1 MMVLLCAC
9 SLPFGAGAGKSDH
22 GEETQEETLEE
33 EPLSASSVED
43 DGRYHIGILTYR
55 SHGAAEETV
64 RGFKKE
70 LVSMLGN
77 DHVVF
82 EETSAD
88 GDPEKCAEIA
98 TDYAN
103 RGMHL
108 IFACGTEAVQNAGA
122 AVGDT
127 PIIGACVTDFLL
139 SEVVSSLEAPGKN
152 ISGVSCLGPI
162 ENQVEMML
170 QVTSWPAGIGIIS
183 SGIEVGSR
191 FQESVAGQFL
201 TEKDIPWLSYH
212 AANEDGLRKAMEQAA
227 QECTCLYLPTD
238 SFVASHM
245 DIVRDVVLD
254 TKIPVVTGDYQ
265 MCAGGGL
272 CSCSIDYYQHGKTAA
287 EMAYAVLEKGEEI
300 SRMAVREE
308 ENWEQYYNPEIAE
321 SLEWYPYN
329 NNMFPLTL
337 AQDAE
342 ETGMTDETAVEEGAM
357 EETQDSG
364 EENE

>member
-1 MMVLLCAC
+1 MLFLCAC
-9 SLPFGAGAGKSDH
+9 SRNSGAGNGTSDAGKETA
-22 GEETQEETLEE
+22 EEILEE

-64 RGFKKE
+64 SGFKKE
-70 LVSMLGN
+70 LTSMLGS

-82 EETSAD
+82 EEASAD
-88 GDPEKCAEIA
+88 GAPEKCVEIA

-122 AVGDT
+122 AVKDT
-127 PIIGACVTDFLL
+127 PVIGACVTDFLL

-152 ISGVSCLGPI
+152 ISGVSCLGPV
-162 ENQVEMML
+162 EQQVDMML
-170 QVTSWPAGIGIIS
+170 QVTSWPAGIGIVS
-183 SGIEVGSR
+183 SGTEVGSR
-191 FQESVAGQFL
+191 FQESIAGQCL
-201 TEKDIPWLSYH
+201 TEKNVPWVAYH
-212 AANEDGLRKAMEQAA
+212 AATEDGLRRVMEQAA

-238 SFVASHM
+238 NFVASHM
-245 DIVRDVVLD
+245 NIVRDVVLS

-287 EMAYAVLEKGEEI
+287 EMAYDVLEKGEEI

-321 SLEWYPYN
+321 SQGWYPYT
-329 NNMFPLTL
+329 NMFPLTL
-337 AQDAE
+337 EQNVGETNEASAE
-342 ETGMTDETAVEEGAM
+342 EDTM
-357 EETQDSG
+357 G
-364 EENE
+364 ENSIE